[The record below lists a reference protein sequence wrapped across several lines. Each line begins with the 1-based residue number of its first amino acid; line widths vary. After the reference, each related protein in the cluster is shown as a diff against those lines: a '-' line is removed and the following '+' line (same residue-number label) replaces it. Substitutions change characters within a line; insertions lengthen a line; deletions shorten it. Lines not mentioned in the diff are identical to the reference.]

1 MSRNK
6 FAAITSSLLAR
17 KGEAAPWPNA
27 APAAWTPAIIT
38 DAPPFVAPEPR
49 FAAPEPRPAPHMV
62 PHATPTPV
70 PQAAKAPPPQPDTVK
85 RCTVR
90 LTQREYERLGILAV
104 KKNLTRQQLLQA
116 ALAEALAGMAQT
128 CAPDC
133 ECLNGCVGR

>member
-17 KGEAAPWPNA
+17 KGEAAPWRDT
-27 APAAWTPAIIT
+27 APVAWPPAVVV
-38 DAPPFVAPEPR
+38 DGPHFVAPETPCVAHETN
-49 FAAPEPRPAPHMV
+49 AAPLKSDAL
-62 PHATPTPV
+62 
-70 PQAAKAPPPQPDTVK
+70 K

-90 LTQREYERLGILAV
+90 LTRREYEKLGILAV

-116 ALAEALAGMAQT
+116 ALGEVLAGMAQT

-133 ECLNGCVGR
+133 GCLNSCNGR

>member
-17 KGEAAPWPNA
+17 KGEAAPWPSA
-27 APAAWTPAIIT
+27 APAWAPAFVAE
-38 DAPPFVAPEPR
+38 APPVVAPDFR
-49 FAAPEPRPAPHMV
+49 FAAPERPVIAPEPRLAV
-62 PHATPTPV
+62 QPV
-70 PQAAKAPPPQPDTVK
+70 KAPPLPPDAVK

-116 ALAEALAGMAQT
+116 ALAETLAGMAQA

-133 ECLNGCVGR
+133 GCLNRCAGS

>member
-27 APAAWTPAIIT
+27 APPAWTPT
-38 DAPPFVAPEPR
+38 LMTTPPPFLAPEPPI
-49 FAAPEPRPAPHMV
+49 AAA
-62 PHATPTPV
+62 
-70 PQAAKAPPPQPDTVK
+70 QANTPPPDPDAVK
-85 RCTVR
+85 KCTVR
-90 LTQREYERLGILAV
+90 LSRRDYERLGILAV

-116 ALAEALAGMAQT
+116 ALAEVLAGMAQT

-133 ECLNGCVGR
+133 GCLNRCGG

>member
-17 KGEAAPWPNA
+17 KGEAVPWSVA
-27 APAAWTPAIIT
+27 APVAWKPVIMA
-38 DAPPFVAPEPR
+38 DAPPFVAPQINAAQPKSEPL
-49 FAAPEPRPAPHMV
+49 
-62 PHATPTPV
+62 
-70 PQAAKAPPPQPDTVK
+70 K

-90 LTQREYERLGILAV
+90 LTPREYERLGILAV

-116 ALAEALAGMAQT
+116 ALVEVLAGMAQT

-133 ECLNGCVGR
+133 ECLNGCVDR